1 LISFA
6 ENSSG
11 LLYAFLHWI
20 MRYWMRIHFRRV
32 FVDGLTHV
40 PRKGPA
46 LLACNHPNSF
56 LDAIV
61 VALILK
67 RRIHFLVRSDVFRK
81 PAARFILSR
90 LNMIPIYRL
99 QEGTENLDKNQE
111 TFARCYDLL
120 RKGELI
126 LIFSE
131 GNCVVEKRLRA
142 LKKGT
147 ARIYF
152 GATDWV
158 QNLSVIPVGLNYTAP
173 YQFRSELMVSFGKT
187 IETHDLQPVWKV
199 EPAKAVRVFNDRLSE
214 AMRNELL
221 IIPKKDWDF
230 GAEVLLNI
238 HRLPYRFSFF
248 AARFNLGKRLRDEQ
262 EFIAGVFSADADLS
276 QIEHAELL
284 EKAWQKIGIPLGFHP
299 RRVPNW
305 NTAFLCAWFIPAIIC
320 ALIHLPVLP
329 LVNKAVDKTRK
340 ARQFKASVMFGSGA
354 LLSYFAFLI
363 VSILFAALMTPWL
376 LLMLPLWPRI
386 TWITLLWWEQLQLRR
401 YSIQYSA
408 AAAKHPE
415 LWPKLE
421 ARLRSLGGV

>member
-1 LISFA
+1 
-6 ENSSG
+6 
-11 LLYAFLHWI
+11 

-32 FVDGLTHV
+32 FVDGLKHV

-61 VALILK
+61 VALILR

-152 GATDWV
+152 GAVDWV
-158 QNLSVIPVGLNYTAP
+158 SDLAVIPVGINYTAP
-173 YQFRSELMVSFGKT
+173 YQFRSELMVSFGKA
-187 IETHDLQPVWKV
+187 IETHDLHAVWKS
-199 EPAKAVRVFNDRLSE
+199 EPAKAVRVFNERLSLG
-214 AMRNELL
+214 MRKELL
-221 IIPKKDWDF
+221 IIPRKDWDF
-230 GAEVLLNI
+230 GAEVMLNI
-238 HRLPYRFSFF
+238 HRLPYRFSYFS
-248 AARFNLGKRLRDEQ
+248 ALFNSGKRLRDEQ
-262 EFIAGVFSADADLS
+262 DFLSVFQNEEPALDQLE
-276 QIEHAELL
+276 QAELL
-284 EKAWQKIGIPLGFHP
+284 EKAWQKTGIPLGFHP

-305 NTAFLCAWFIPAIIC
+305 NTAFLCAWFIPAVVC

-329 LVNKAVDKTRK
+329 LINKAVDKTLK

-354 LLSYFAFLI
+354 LLSYLSYLL
-363 VSILFAALMTPWL
+363 VSILLAALMTPWL
-376 LLMLPLWPRI
+376 LLLLPLWPRI

-401 YSIQYSA
+401 YSIQYRTA
-408 AAAKHPE
+408 AVKYPE

-421 ARLRSLGGV
+421 ARLRNLGGV

>member
-1 LISFA
+1 
-6 ENSSG
+6 
-11 LLYAFLHWI
+11 

-40 PRKGPA
+40 PRKGPVM
-46 LLACNHPNSF
+46 LACNHPNSF

-120 RKGELI
+120 RRGEII

-152 GATDWV
+152 GASDWV
-158 QNLSVIPVGLNYTAP
+158 SNLAVVPVGINYTAP
-173 YQFRSELMVSFGKT
+173 YQFRSELMVSFGKA
-187 IETHDLQPVWKV
+187 IESHDLQPVWKS
-199 EPAKAVRVFNDRLSE
+199 EPAKAVRIFNERLTE

-221 IIPKKDWDF
+221 IIPHKDWDL
-230 GAEVLLNI
+230 GAEVMLNI
-238 HRLPYRFSFF
+238 HRLPYRFSYFS
-248 AARFNLGKRLRDEQ
+248 ARFNSGKRLRDEQ
-262 EFIAGVFSADADLS
+262 DFLSVFQEEALALDQLE
-276 QIEHAELL
+276 QAELL
-284 EKAWQKIGIPLGFHP
+284 EKAWQKTGIPLGFHP

-305 NTAFLCAWFIPAIIC
+305 NTAFLCAWFFPAILC

-329 LVNKAVDKTRK
+329 LANKAVDKTRK

-354 LLSYFAFLI
+354 LLSYLSYLL
-363 VSILFAALMTPWL
+363 VSILLAALMTPWFL
-376 LLMLPLWPRI
+376 LLLPLWPRV
-386 TWITLLWWEQLQLRR
+386 TWVSLLWWEQLQLRR
-401 YSIQYSA
+401 YSIQYRA
-408 AAAKHPE
+408 AAAKYLE

-421 ARLRSLGGV
+421 TRLRNLGGV